1 MRRGYPLFLR
11 MLLWM
16 LLGSLAWPVHA
27 QSDDAVE
34 RARIAQE
41 RSVADQRL
49 REQEQACATRFA
61 VSACVEA
68 ARKTHR
74 ETMAPLRQQEFLLD
88 DQRRQQR
95 AAERR
100 LELERKAAQPESD
113 LVLPGTHP
121 GALDDAASQS
131 KQSKQ
136 SSAAPRTAT
145 SAQDST
151 LAEQQRVQKQTAAQT
166 QAAKRA
172 QAQREKVELAKQ
184 RKAAVEKRNAE
195 KAASGK
201 PPAAALPVPEANR

>member
-1 MRRGYPLFLR
+1 MLLR
-11 MLLWM
+11 TLLWM
-16 LLGSLAWPVHA
+16 LLGSLAWSVHA
-27 QSDDAVE
+27 QSDDAVQ

-41 RSVADQRL
+41 RAKADQRL
-49 REQEQACATRFA
+49 LEQEQACATRFA

-74 ETMAPLRQQEFLLD
+74 ETLAPLRQQEFLLD

-100 LELERKAAQPESD
+100 LELERKAAQPKND
-113 LVLPGTHP
+113 LVLPGTLP
-121 GALDDAASQS
+121 AAPDDAASQS
-131 KQSKQ
+131 KQSKN
-136 SSAAPRTAT
+136 SPSAPRTAT
-145 SAQDST
+145 SAKDAV

-172 QAQREKVELAKQ
+172 QAQREKVELARQ

-201 PPAAALPVPEANR
+201 PPAASLPVPGASTP